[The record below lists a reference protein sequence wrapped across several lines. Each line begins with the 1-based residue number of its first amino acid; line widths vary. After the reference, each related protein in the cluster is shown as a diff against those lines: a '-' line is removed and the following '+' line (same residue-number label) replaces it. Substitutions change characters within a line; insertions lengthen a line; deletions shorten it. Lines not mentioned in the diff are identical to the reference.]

1 MENHDASQIY
11 GNNADAPYINGTLV
25 PTYAH
30 ATNFDD
36 ELAQSIPSEP
46 HYVWMEAGTNTFADR
61 TFTTDADPSQSNST
75 SSTEHLTTQIK
86 NAPNGVTWRTYQ
98 EGMNASTGACPIHK
112 AGFYAPKHDPFVFF
126 RDVAGSPPS
135 ATSPDCSAY
144 HRPYGSLAE
153 TSVPATCEL
162 HVHHA
167 RSVQRHARRFGCPSS
182 NTIRAGDTWLSTEL
196 PRLIDYASRN
206 AGVIF
211 LTWDEG
217 DDTCK
222 LPFLAI
228 GPGVKPGYAGSVT
241 YNHSSLVKSI
251 EQIESS
257 HPLDC
262 VGRQRPVRSVHG
274 RTVSLSW
281 CGSSSECA
289 RWSGHRD
296 RRTHEASVRRMAA
309 GSREVTVVVIKTVG
323 DIDRYGAPG
332 WPSAAFG
339 DWRAALHGTPR
350 FAGVAS
356 RSSSIPTDCRR
367 VTSPLSCFVAV

>member
-1 MENHDASQIY
+1 MSAIKLYAASLLFWGLAAGCVGKAVAGAGDTPRPPSEATTTSVIKHVFVIAMENHDASQIY

-46 HYVWMEAGTNTFADR
+46 HYVWMEAGTNTFPDR

-75 SSTEHLTTQIK
+75 SSTAHLTTQVK

-144 HRPYGSLAE
+144 HRPYGSLAGDLAAGDVASY
-153 TSVPATCEL
+153 TFITPDLCNDMHGAS
-162 HVHHA
+162 
-167 RSVQRHARRFGCPSS
+167 GCPSS

-228 GPGVKPGYAGSVT
+228 GPGVKPDYAGSVT

-251 EQIESS
+251 EQILNLPILS
-257 HPLDC
+257 
-262 VGRQRPVRSVHG
+262 
-274 RTVSLSW
+274 TVSDANDLS
-281 CGSSSECA
+281 
-289 RWSGHRD
+289 D
-296 RRTHEASVRRMAA
+296 LFTA
-309 GSREVTVVVIKTVG
+309 GQ
-323 DIDRYGAPG
+323 YP
-332 WPSAAFG
+332 
-339 DWRAALHGTPR
+339 
-350 FAGVAS
+350 
-356 RSSSIPTDCRR
+356 
-367 VTSPLSCFVAV
+367 

>member
-1 MENHDASQIY
+1 MSAFKLYAAPLLFWGLAAGCVGKAVAGAGDTPRPPSKATTTSVIKHVFVIAMENHDASQIY

-46 HYVWMEAGTNTFADR
+46 HYVWMEAGTNTFPDR

-75 SSTEHLTTQIK
+75 SSTAHLTTQVK

-144 HRPYGSLAE
+144 HRPYGSLAGDLGAGDVASY
-153 TSVPATCEL
+153 TFITPNLCNDMHGAS
-162 HVHHA
+162 
-167 RSVQRHARRFGCPSS
+167 GCPSS
-182 NTIRAGDTWLSTEL
+182 NTIRAGDTWLSTAL

-217 DDTCK
+217 DDTCR

-251 EQIESS
+251 EQILNLPILS
-257 HPLDC
+257 
-262 VGRQRPVRSVHG
+262 
-274 RTVSLSW
+274 TVSDANDLS
-281 CGSSSECA
+281 
-289 RWSGHRD
+289 D
-296 RRTHEASVRRMAA
+296 LFTA
-309 GSREVTVVVIKTVG
+309 GQ
-323 DIDRYGAPG
+323 YP
-332 WPSAAFG
+332 
-339 DWRAALHGTPR
+339 
-350 FAGVAS
+350 
-356 RSSSIPTDCRR
+356 
-367 VTSPLSCFVAV
+367 